1 MKVKLLLLLLT
12 CWFAC
17 TAVHARNC
25 GKNPDPVNKKK
36 KDFVNGIVSHAS
48 NKRPLKDV
56 LVTAYLNTDS
66 KKEIS
71 VQTDEAGNYSLDGLK
86 PGTYKLVF
94 EKTGFRRVTKEK
106 IIIKEEDNVKLNIDL
121 AEISHQIMM
130 PSPLHFSEI

>member
-1 MKVKLLLLLLT
+1 MKVKLLLLLTL
-12 CWFAC
+12 CFAC
-17 TAVHARNC
+17 AAVYANNC
-25 GKNPDPVNKKK
+25 GKGPDPVKKK
-36 KDFVNGIVSHAS
+36 KDFVNGMVSHAT

-71 VQTDEAGNYSLDGLK
+71 VQTDESGNYSFEALK

-94 EKTGFRRVTKEK
+94 EKTGFRRVTKDK
-106 IIIKEEDNVKLNIDL
+106 IIVKDEDSFKLNVDL
-121 AEISHQIMM
+121 AEISHQNMM

>member
-1 MKVKLLLLLLT
+1 MKVKLLLLLTL
-12 CWFAC
+12 CFAC
-17 TAVHARNC
+17 AAVYANNC
-25 GKNPDPVNKKK
+25 GKGPDPEKKK
-36 KDFVNGIVSHAS
+36 KDFVNGMVSHAT

-71 VQTDEAGNYSLDGLK
+71 VQTDEAGNYSFEALK

-94 EKTGFRRVTKEK
+94 EKTGFRRVTKDK
-106 IIIKEEDNVKLNIDL
+106 IIVKDEDSFKLNVDL
-121 AEISHQIMM
+121 AEISHQNMM

>member
-1 MKVKLLLLLLT
+1 MKVKLLLLLLI
-12 CWFAC
+12 CCFAC
-17 TAVHARNC
+17 AAVHARNC
-25 GKNPDPVNKKK
+25 NKNPDPVNKKK
-36 KDFVNGIVSHAS
+36 KDFVNGIVSHAA

-56 LVTAYLNTDS
+56 QVTAYLNADN
-66 KKEIS
+66 KKEVS
-71 VQTDEAGNYSLDGLK
+71 VQTDEAGNYSFDGLK

>member
-12 CWFAC
+12 CCFAC
-17 TAVHARNC
+17 AAVHAGNC
-25 GKNPDPVNKKK
+25 NKGPDPANKKK
-36 KDFVNGIVSHAS
+36 KDFVNGIVSHAT

-56 LVTAYLNTDS
+56 LVTAYLNTDN

-71 VQTDEAGNYSLDGLK
+71 VQTDEAGNYSFDGLK

>member
-12 CWFAC
+12 CCFAC

-25 GKNPDPVNKKK
+25 NKNPDPVNKKK
-36 KDFVNGIVSHAS
+36 KDFVNGIVSHAT

-66 KKEIS
+66 KKEVS
-71 VQTDEAGNYSLDGLK
+71 VQTDEAGNYSFDGLK

>member
-12 CWFAC
+12 CCFAC
-17 TAVHARNC
+17 TALHARNC
-25 GKNPDPVNKKK
+25 SKNPDPVNKKK

-56 LVTAYLNTDS
+56 SVTAYLHTDS

-106 IIIKEEDNVKLNIDL
+106 IIIKEEDNARLNIDL
-121 AEISHQIMM
+121 SEVSHQIMM